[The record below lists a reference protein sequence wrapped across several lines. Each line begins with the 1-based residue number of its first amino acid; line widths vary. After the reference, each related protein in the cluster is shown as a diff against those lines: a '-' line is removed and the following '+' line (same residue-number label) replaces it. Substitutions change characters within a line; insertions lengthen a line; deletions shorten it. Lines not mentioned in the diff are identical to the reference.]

1 MNDMTITQAVEAPR
15 VASTAVP
22 IAIPLARLVAS
33 AANVRKTGAKDG
45 IAELAASIAAHGL
58 RQNLNVRPTESE
70 RFEVV
75 AGGRRLRALRLLVK
89 QKRLPKDVAVP
100 CIVIDA
106 AEDASEISLVENTL
120 RAAMHPDDQFAAFQG
135 LVDGGMPVEDVAA
148 RFGVT
153 PALVE
158 RRLKLAKVS
167 PRLRG
172 VFRKGE
178 LTLDHMMAFT
188 VTDDHAE
195 QERVWKEL
203 PQWNRDPEDIRAAL
217 TGEALRFDH
226 PLARFV
232 GVEAYVAAG
241 GGVMR
246 DLFDEANEGYLSD
259 RVLLFQLASDKLDA
273 AVAEVKAEGWKWA
286 KAELERDYGTHYR
299 RVFPVGQDSKEA
311 EDVPT
316 DYAADDMARAGAI
329 IRVNRDGGLEVDRGL
344 VHPDDVQREPAVVG
358 EAGVQA
364 KRKAE
369 PGELP
374 AVLIEDVTAH
384 RTAALRI
391 ELARNP
397 AVALPATVHALALSL
412 IYGEGVVPPT
422 CLAVRASSENLERH
436 VEVLEDSSAHAA
448 LAGEAERW
456 GDRLPGDVAD
466 LFGWCLAQTQDVL
479 LDLLAYLAG
488 LTVNAVEAKYDGN
501 RNGRIGHA
509 DVLAKALSLDMTQ
522 HWTPS
527 VEGFYGRVTK
537 PTLIHI
543 VSEAKAP
550 MQVSIGDVKRRRPPA
565 MWRRPWKGVRGFP
578 CPCVETVRFGHTGL
592 DPLR

>member
-1 MNDMTITQAVEAPR
+1 MNDMTITQAVDAPR

-33 AANVRKTGAKDG
+33 AANVRKTGAKEG

-58 RQNLNVRPTESE
+58 RQNLNVKPTESE

-89 QKRLPKDVAVP
+89 EKKLPKDVAVP

-120 RAAMHPDDQFAAFQG
+120 RTAMHPDDQFAAFQG

-172 VFRKGE
+172 LFRKGE

-188 VTDDHAE
+188 VGDDHIA

-203 PQWNRDPEDIRAAL
+203 PQWSRDPEDIRAAL

-259 RVLLFQLASDKLDA
+259 RVLLLRLAGDKLDA
-273 AVAEVKAEGWKWA
+273 AVAEVKAEGWKWV

-299 RVFPVGQDSKEA
+299 RVFPVGPEDDEDK
-311 EDVPT
+311 DVPAA
-316 DYAADDMARAGAI
+316 YSADDMARAGAI

-344 VHPDDVQREPAVVG
+344 VHPDDVQREPAEGG
-358 EAGVQA
+358 EAGVPA

-369 PGELP
+369 PGDLP
-374 AVLIEDVTAH
+374 AVLVEDLTAH

-397 AVALPATVHALALSL
+397 AVALAATVHALALSL
-412 IYGEGVVPPT
+412 IYGESVVPPT
-422 CLAVRASSENLERH
+422 CLAVKASSENLERH

-448 LAGEAERW
+448 LALEAERW
-456 GDRLPGDVAD
+456 GDRLPGDVTD
-466 LFGWCLAQTQDVL
+466 LFGWCLAQPQDVL

-488 LTVNAVEAKYDGN
+488 LTVNAVEVKYDGN
-501 RNGRIGHA
+501 RNGRVGHA
-509 DVLAKALSLDMTQ
+509 DALAEALSLDMAQ

-550 MQVSIGDVKRRRPPA
+550 MQVSISAVKRKDAARYVAQA
-565 MWRRPWKGVRGFP
+565 MEGRTWLP
-578 CPCVETVRFGHTGL
+578 L
-592 DPLR
+592 PLRTGGALPAQA